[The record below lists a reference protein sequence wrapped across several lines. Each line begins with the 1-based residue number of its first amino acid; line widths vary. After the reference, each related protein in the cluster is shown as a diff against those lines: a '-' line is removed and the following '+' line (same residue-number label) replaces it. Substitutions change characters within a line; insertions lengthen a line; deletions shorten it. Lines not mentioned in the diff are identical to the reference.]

1 MTIDAVNQTTVLR
14 PFSRRQHGNFRM
26 INLRFL
32 VLLFGIVAVS
42 GCASRESP
50 IPLNSYQSIATSEP
64 ATVKVA
70 DSNYRIN
77 SLDELR
83 IDVFGEKDL
92 SLERVPVDPNG
103 KFVLPMAGEVVA
115 EGRTTAEL
123 SQQIAVALKRYLRN
137 PQVAVN
143 VTQFTSQKVT
153 VEGSVKTPGV
163 FQAMTQMTLMDAIAM
178 GQGLSDDSKNDEI
191 LVFRRTGGQRYLA
204 RFDIDMI
211 QNGTLADP
219 AILPGDVVVVG
230 YSASRRLFRDSIAV
244 LPAAVGIFLALL
256 N

>member
-1 MTIDAVNQTTVLR
+1 M
-14 PFSRRQHGNFRM
+14 
-26 INLRFL
+26 RFL
-32 VLLFGIVAVS
+32 VLSLSIVAVS

-50 IPLNSYQSIATSEP
+50 IPLNSYQTIAAIEP
-64 ATVKVA
+64 TAMKAGA

-77 SLDELR
+77 PLDELR

-92 SLERVPVDPNG
+92 SLERVPVGPSG

-115 EGRTTAEL
+115 EGRTTSEL
-123 SQQIAVALKRYLRN
+123 SQQIAVALKRYLRD

-178 GQGLSDDSKNDEI
+178 GQGLSDDAKNDEI
-191 LVFRRTGGQRYLA
+191 LVFRRQGGQRYLA
-204 RFDIDMI
+204 RFDVNMI

-219 AILPGDVVVVG
+219 TILPGDVVVVG

-244 LPAAVGIFLALL
+244 LPAAVGIFIALL
-256 N
+256 K